1 LVRYEAWKRIVELSG
16 PHGLREIKGFHD
28 EALKGKW
35 KGFRSS
41 RLGDPWRVIY
51 KFRSSRCEVY
61 VVEVQ
66 AGMTQSNL
74 CALETG
80 ARNIGRDRALALA
93 KALKVHPAV
102 ILFPDFD
109 IGDVA

>member
-1 LVRYEAWKRIVELSG
+1 MAERKKTKKQSGDEWVRARVRVAVSPGEA
-16 PHGLREIKGFHD
+16 LRELRELQGMTQQQLA
-28 EALKGKW
+28 E
-35 KGFRSS
+35 R
-41 RLGDPWRVIY
+41 
-51 KFRSSRCEVY
+51 
-61 VVEVQ
+61 

-102 ILFPDFD
+102 ILFPDYD
-109 IGDVA
+109 VGDVA